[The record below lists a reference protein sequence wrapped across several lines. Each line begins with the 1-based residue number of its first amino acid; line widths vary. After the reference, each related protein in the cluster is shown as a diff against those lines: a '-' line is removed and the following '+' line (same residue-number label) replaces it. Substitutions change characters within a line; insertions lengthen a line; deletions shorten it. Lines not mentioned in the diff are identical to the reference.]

1 MQFLSHDGL
10 IYFWE
15 KIKKYIDTQD
25 NSISSD
31 VNTLNTNVDNINSQI
46 STINS
51 NVAGKAAIDHNH
63 VNTVIFPAY
72 IEFTPG
78 SSDNNGGYI
87 DFHWN
92 GSSADY
98 TSRIMESASGSITI
112 DANTR
117 VGNPDPASG
126 CSRNICAGT
135 DDMVAGSS
143 ALNTGEIY
151 LVYE

>member
-15 KIKKYIDTQD
+15 QIKNYIDTKD
-25 NSISSD
+25 NS
-31 VNTLNTNVDNINSQI
+31 INSQI
-46 STINS
+46 DTINT

-63 VNTVIFPAY
+63 VNTVIFPTC
-72 IEFTPG
+72 IELTPG

-135 DDMVAGSS
+135 DDMVTGSS